1 MSVQRCI
8 DPRELTLVSFGGAGG
23 LHVCALAE
31 ALDMCQALVP
41 VHAGVL
47 SALGMLVAPR
57 SRQLS
62 RTFMGLL
69 ASLPV
74 REIEAI
80 YGELEAAG
88 REELLA
94 EGVAA
99 DSLTVRRSADLRY
112 RGQSYTLN
120 LEWTD
125 PDRIVA
131 AFHRRHARRYGHDL
145 DLPVELVNLRVS
157 LQSPA
162 PPLALAEVSARLPGG
177 IVERVA
183 VHGEPEPVPV
193 HARSQ
198 LAAGQSLRG
207 PALITETV
215 STTYLA
221 AGWRLE
227 VDRAGN
233 LLLSRRPEESRPAI

>member
-1 MSVQRCI
+1 MSVQRGI

-31 ALDMCQALVP
+31 ALDMRQALVP

-57 SRQLS
+57 SRQLW
-62 RTFMGLL
+62 RTFLGVL
-69 ASLPV
+69 ASLPPD
-74 REIEAI
+74 EIDAI
-80 YGELEAAG
+80 FAELEAAG
-88 REELLA
+88 KQELLA

-112 RGQSYTLN
+112 QGQSYTLN

-125 PDRIVA
+125 PDRVVA
-131 AFHRRHARRYGHDL
+131 AFHRRHALRYGHDL

-162 PPLALAEVSARLPGG
+162 PPLALAGVTVSRPAAS
-177 IVERVA
+177 IDQVA
-183 VHGEPEPVPV
+183 LHGETAKVPV
-193 HARSQ
+193 YARHQ
-198 LAAGQSLRG
+198 LAAGQTLAG

-221 AGWRLE
+221 AGWELM
-227 VDRAGN
+227 VDEHGN
-233 LLLSRRPEESRPAI
+233 LLLSRPPAAARAA